1 VVTTGAVSLNV
12 HKPACDVLTLGR
24 ELAVAAERG
33 DVAEVVRLAGVIAA
47 CGEPDA
53 MVG

>member
-1 VVTTGAVSLNV
+1 MTPHTPGR
-12 HKPACDVLTLGR
+12 DVLALAG

-33 DVAEVVRLAGVIAA
+33 DVAEVVRLARVIAA